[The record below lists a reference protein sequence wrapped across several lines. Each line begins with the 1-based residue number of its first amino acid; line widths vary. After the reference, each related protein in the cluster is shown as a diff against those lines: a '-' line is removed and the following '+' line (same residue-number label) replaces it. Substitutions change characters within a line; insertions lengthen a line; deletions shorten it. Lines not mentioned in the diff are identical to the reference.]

1 MSSGLKDKLKKT
13 FFLPFWLSKGKK
25 KDRGKSIPTVIKI
38 QAFEVCNH
46 SVLHRINE
54 SEAQ

>member
-25 KDRGKSIPTVIKI
+25 KGQGEEHT
-38 QAFEVCNH
+38 H
-46 SVLHRINE
+46 SNKDTGF
-54 SEAQ
+54 